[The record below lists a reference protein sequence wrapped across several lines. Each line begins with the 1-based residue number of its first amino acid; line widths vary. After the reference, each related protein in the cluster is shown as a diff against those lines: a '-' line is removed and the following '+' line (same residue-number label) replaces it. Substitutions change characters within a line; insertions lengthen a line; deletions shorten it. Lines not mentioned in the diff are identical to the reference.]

1 MEISQEAAN
10 KYICRHCKEETD
22 DFYPSRIK
30 KKIYSCKKCDA
41 KQGKILRET
50 IKRKCVEYK
59 GGKCFVCGYNKFQGS
74 LDFHH
79 VDPKEKDFGI
89 ATMKSNSFESLK
101 QELDKCVL
109 LCKNCHCEVHASLI
123 DLNKIG
129 GTAGDRTQS

>member
-1 MEISQEAAN
+1 MEISQEAVN
-10 KYICRHCKEETD
+10 KYIICRHCKEETH

-30 KKIYSCKKCDA
+30 NKIYSCKKCDA
-41 KQGKILRET
+41 EQDKILRKN

-79 VDPKEKDFGI
+79 VNPKEKDFAI
-89 ATMKSNSFESLK
+89 STMKSNSFESLK

-109 LCKNCHCEVHASLI
+109 LCKNCHCEVHAGLI

-129 GTAGDRTQS
+129 SPAGI

>member
-1 MEISQEAAN
+1 MEISQEAAK

-22 DFYPSRIK
+22 DFYSSDIK
-30 KKIYSCKKCDA
+30 KSVYICKKCKA
-41 KQGKILRET
+41 KQNKILRDN

-79 VDPKEKDFGI
+79 VNPKDKDFGI
-89 ATMKSNSFESLK
+89 ATVKCNSFESLK

-109 LCKNCHCEVHASLI
+109 LCKNCHCEVHAGLI
-123 DLNKIG
+123 DLNKLRDDKIIK
-129 GTAGDRTQS
+129 